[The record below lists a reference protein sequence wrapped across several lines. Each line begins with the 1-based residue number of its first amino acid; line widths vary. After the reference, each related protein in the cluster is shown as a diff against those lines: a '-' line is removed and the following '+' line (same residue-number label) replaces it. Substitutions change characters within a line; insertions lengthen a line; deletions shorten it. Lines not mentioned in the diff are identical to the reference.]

1 MMNYSSTLN
10 PSFWLH
16 FWFILFRENVQILAE
31 KTYWNTY
38 WKKYQ
43 REMATTG
50 LQLLGFILGVF
61 AWAGMIATCASPEWR
76 KNSVGGTALD
86 QHKRYFFLW
95 NISLCT
101 WKIRFDGLW
110 VQCEQMPNGNTNCES
125 YNVFFIGLPGKI
137 FHPSILKSE
146 LIFRGTT
153 NMSCVDDSRD
163 WAWFS
168 GNFIISVGNE
178 VYISG
183 SLKS

>member
-38 WKKYQ
+38 WKEYQ

-86 QHKRYFFLW
+86 QHKRYFFP
-95 NISLCT
+95 
-101 WKIRFDGLW
+101 WKICFLHEKSGLM
-110 VQCEQMPNGNTNCES
+110 VCGFNANKCRTEIPIAKVTMFSSSGFQ
-125 YNVFFIGLPGKI
+125 VKFFTRLYWN
-137 FHPSILKSE
+137 
-146 LIFRGTT
+146 R
-153 NMSCVDDSRD
+153 SRID
-163 WAWFS
+163 F
-168 GNFIISVGNE
+168 
-178 VYISG
+178 
-183 SLKS
+183 

>member
-38 WKKYQ
+38 WKEYQ

-86 QHKRYFFLW
+86 QHKRYFSHEKYVF
-95 NISLCT
+95 
-101 WKIRFDGLW
+101 
-110 VQCEQMPNGNTNCES
+110 QMKNQ
-125 YNVFFIGLPGKI
+125 V
-137 FHPSILKSE
+137 
-146 LIFRGTT
+146 
-153 NMSCVDDSRD
+153 
-163 WAWFS
+163 WW
-168 GNFIISVGNE
+168 SVGSMRTNAE
-178 VYISG
+178 RKYKLRKLQCFLHRASRYNFG
-183 SLKS
+183 SPFKLESE